1 MIFLEI
7 NHFIRN
13 SYRGNGK
20 ANVDKVGSTSGKL
33 KDANM
38 QNFLKKHTK
47 EIVRIQAAFRGYQAR
62 KYISL
67 LKSKNVGSSK
77 YFTYEESKETI
88 SSKKGFDPNQ
98 RRERRPAYTFNSKA
112 VYTGEWKGGFRDGYG
127 EQQWPDGA
135 RYEGEWRENRA
146 HGKGQFVHVDG
157 DVYDGQW
164 ANDKANGLG
173 VYMHVNGAKYEGMW
187 RDDLQHGKGVE
198 TWTDGSKYEGEYA
211 FGRKHG
217 VG

>member
-1 MIFLEI
+1 
-7 NHFIRN
+7 
-13 SYRGNGK
+13 
-20 ANVDKVGSTSGKL
+20 
-33 KDANM
+33 M

-47 EIVRIQAAFRGYQAR
+47 EIIRLQAAFRGYQAR

-67 LKSKNVGSSK
+67 LRSKNIGSSK

-88 SSKKGFDPNQ
+88 SSKKAFNPDQ
-98 RRERRPAYTFNSKA
+98 RRERRAPYTFKSGA
-112 VYTGEWKGGFRDGYG
+112 VYSGEWKGGFRDGFG

-187 RDDLQHGKGVE
+187 RDDL
-198 TWTDGSKYEGEYA
+198 
-211 FGRKHG
+211 
-217 VG
+217 